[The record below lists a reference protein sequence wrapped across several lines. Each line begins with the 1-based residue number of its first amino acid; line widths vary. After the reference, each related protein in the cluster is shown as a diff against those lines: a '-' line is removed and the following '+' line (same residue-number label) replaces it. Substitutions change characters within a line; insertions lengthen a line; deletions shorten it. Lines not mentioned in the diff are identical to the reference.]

1 MTHLFRTAFA
11 HLTRSRL
18 STGLLLATLLGV
30 GGFTAYRHFTGDCCQ
45 PGSPCCYPGS
55 PCCHHGGAATAQ
67 R

>member
-1 MTHLFRTAFA
+1 MLNLIRTNW
-11 HLTRSRL
+11 SRI

-30 GGFTAYRHFTGDCCQ
+30 GGMTAYQRLGSDDCCH

-55 PCCHHGGAATAQ
+55 PCCHHAAAPP